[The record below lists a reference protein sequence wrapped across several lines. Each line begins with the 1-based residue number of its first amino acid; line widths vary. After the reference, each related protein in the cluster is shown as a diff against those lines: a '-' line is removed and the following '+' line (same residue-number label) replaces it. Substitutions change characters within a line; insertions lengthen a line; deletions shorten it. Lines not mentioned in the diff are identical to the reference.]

1 MIIYWW
7 TSGISIH
14 RVPMLKKLTEMGHS
28 IVLITDFGISR
39 DRIEL
44 GWTVPALGE
53 IILKTNLPLSEKQKI
68 ITAQTDDSVN
78 IVCGLHGCRDAKT
91 VIKCCFQ
98 SKRIVG
104 LSSEDW
110 DTRGLKGKIKHLLY
124 KIEGILWDRKID
136 FILAMGEKG
145 ANAYRAAGFSPS
157 KIRRFFYV
165 VDTPHVPT
173 QSPREFQCVNLI
185 FVGSL
190 CTRKA
195 VDILIKS
202 LSRIELDFHL
212 LVVGNGE
219 ERNNL
224 ERLSRELGVYSKITW
239 QGVAENREIPQ
250 LMAQSDILILP
261 SRRDGWGAVVNEA
274 LHQGTRVICSSECGA
289 ACCLPPNSLVFE
301 SENEEAL
308 THALKKSILL
318 GKVTERERAQTIKFA
333 EDNLSP
339 TAAAKL
345 FLEVVAQSRK
355 RAFKKKDLRTSRE
368 NPAQCD

>member
-44 GWTVPALGE
+44 GWTVPALGK

-78 IVCGLHGCRDAKT
+78 VVCGLRGCRDAKK
-91 VIKCCFQ
+91 IIESCFQ
-98 SKRIVG
+98 SKKLVG
-104 LSSEDW
+104 LCSEDW
-110 DTRGLKGKIKHLLY
+110 DTRGLKGRIKHLLY

-165 VDTPHVPT
+165 VDTPFIY
-173 QSPREFQCVNLI
+173 QSHEDDNKNINLI
-185 FVGSL
+185 FVGRLDSG
-190 CTRKA
+190 KA
-195 VDILIKS
+195 VDLLFKS
-202 LSRIELDFHL
+202 LSSIEEGWN
-212 LVVGNGE
+212 LVIIGSGE
-219 ERNNL
+219 EKKHL
-224 ERLSRELGVYSKITW
+224 EDLSSQLFIDSKISWLGVLPNEKVHET
-239 QGVAENREIPQ
+239 VAKK
-250 LMAQSDILILP
+250 DILILP
-261 SRRDGWGAVVNEA
+261 SRYDGWGAVVNEA

-339 TAAAKL
+339 AAAAKL
-345 FLEVVAQSRK
+345 FLEVVSQARK
-355 RAFKKKDLRTSRE
+355 RAFKKRS
-368 NPAQCD
+368 